1 MVTIRDVA
9 KRAGVGVGTVSRVLN
24 NSANVSAQTRL
35 QVLAVID
42 ELNFRPNP
50 IAQRLPRQETLTIG
64 VILPFFTFPFFVN
77 ILEGIHSVISEAGYD
92 LLVMNVDSPEK
103 SERFFEKAIFG
114 RRFDGVLVVTLL
126 LSDQYVELFAK
137 NDIPVVLV
145 DSFHP
150 QMSSITVN
158 NIAGGCMAVQHLIDK
173 GHRAIAYIGDNQNDL
188 FGFHT
193 TQLRFQGYEKALKQ
207 NGIPLNHHWVY
218 QGNQGKG
225 SGYEGAHYFWAQN
238 PTPTAFFAYS
248 DTVALGVLDA
258 AEERGLR
265 YPNDFAIIGFDDIE
279 VSHYIGLTTVRQPMR
294 EMGRQGALKLV
305 SLLSNPN
312 VVQAIELPLQL
323 VERKSTNLILRG

>member
-77 ILEGIHSVISEAGYD
+77 ILEGIHAEISEAGYD

-103 SERFFEKAIFG
+103 SEQYFGKAVFG
-114 RRFDGVLVVTLL
+114 RRFDGVIVVTLP

-137 NDIPVVLV
+137 NDLPVVLV

-150 QMSSITVN
+150 QISAITVN
-158 NIAGGCMAVQHLIDK
+158 NVVGGALATQHLIDK
-173 GHRAIAYIGDNQNDL
+173 GHTKIAYIGDNQNDL

-193 TQLRFQGYEKALKQ
+193 TQLRLHGYQQTLRD
-207 NGIPLNHHWVY
+207 NGIAPNPNWIF

-225 SGYEGAHYFWAQN
+225 SGVQGANYLLSQD
-238 PTPTAFFAYS
+238 PTPTAIFAYS
-248 DTVALGVLDA
+248 DTVALGVVEV

-265 YPNDFAIIGFDDIE
+265 YPNDFALIGFDDIE
-279 VSHYIGLTTVRQPMR
+279 ISQYIGLTTVRQPMQ
-294 EMGRQGALKLV
+294 EMGKQGARQLIN
-305 SLLSNPN
+305 LLAHPSD
-312 VVQAIELPLQL
+312 VKAIELPLQL
-323 VERKSTNLILRG
+323 VERKSTNFIRG